1 MLSYSKLFAELTLRI
16 IRSGCYYSFLGIW
29 INSVT
34 DFDGLN
40 CLQLAAKFRSATHIV
55 HGNYA
60 SIIDFC
66 QHSICAKGQGK
77 CCLLH
82 ATHWQCG
89 RAGAPQL
96 LACTKLCAWT
106 KWAQTFF
113 CQWLSAIKG
122 IGSCVWRSPAL
133 LNFQLVR
140 QVLTA
145 SHLVCGCCF
154 SHMPWS
160 DGRRASG
167 CTWACSCNCRIV
179 SKPEGVSLMRDTE
192 DNFPCSVIFSH
203 ILEFKA

>member
-1 MLSYSKLFAELTLRI
+1 MEITHLLSTFVRIQFALKDKVSVACSMPLTDNVGGREPLSSWHA
-16 IRSGCYYSFLGIW
+16 RSF
-29 INSVT
+29 
-34 DFDGLN
+34 
-40 CLQLAAKFRSATHIV
+40 V
-55 HGNYA
+55 HE
-60 SIIDFC
+60 
-66 QHSICAKGQGK
+66 QKGPR
-77 CCLLH
+77 L
-82 ATHWQCG
+82 
-89 RAGAPQL
+89 
-96 LACTKLCAWT
+96 
-106 KWAQTFF
+106 FF
-113 CQWLSAIKG
+113 CQSLYAING

-160 DGRRASG
+160 DGRRATG

-203 ILEFKA
+203 ISEFKAYTDQTSHG